1 MPLPLPTLDRL
12 TYDELVSEARS
23 SLPALAPG
31 WTDFNAHD
39 PGITLIELFAWLSEG
54 ASYRL
59 DNIPEESS
67 RAFLRL
73 AGVEQRQA
81 QVAETMLV
89 FKPQAAA
96 LSLPNNVHVQS
107 ADSVVEFQT
116 TDELFVSDAKLQ
128 AVLNGARSAFED
140 LTVRNEPTTTV
151 FLPLGKYPKPGDALY
166 LGFDHALA
174 PETEV
179 VSLGVWTG
187 NAREDMA
194 TRAQLNA
201 EQNAVEDEANRLCSS
216 FPPNRTNWHKETLIK
231 STVRPELVEGLV
243 VPIDCYGANPI
254 MVRQAHHER
263 IKSAFPEH
271 YSVHTVWE
279 YYAGTVDQWLPLQ
292 DVVDHTRALTL
303 SGTVR
308 FKAPASDSHK
318 PGGVT
323 SPNCDGRYFIRC
335 RLKCGAYDCPPRI
348 AYVALNAELAR
359 HAVDVSPQTFRSTGR
374 AAQRFDLAQK
384 PVVPS
389 SAKGSF
395 NPNNPLSV
403 ESPPPCRGRDRE
415 GVEPGLCHCTTPI
428 LTHSLHGG
436 RDGTDSDEQSGLKL
450 SVTLNG
456 NADDEWQAVP
466 TWDGISPH
474 DRACVLN
481 AEAGTLL
488 FGDGRVGR
496 VPPAGAEI
504 QVCCQAGGGVGGN
517 VVAGT
522 LLLAHAQPGVIVEHP
537 FAACGGAAAET
548 LNEAKA
554 RAVRELAAATR
565 AVTLDDFEIL
575 AFATPGVKVARTH
588 AIADYHPDMPCIPV
602 CGSTTVVVLPFCPE
616 QRPEPTAAMCATV
629 QRYLE
634 RRRVLTNEIHVVKPH
649 YTTVGV
655 GARLYARPDVDR
667 RALVRR
673 ALDALQQFFH
683 PLHGGP
689 EGQGW
694 PIGRAVYRTELLA
707 LLNDL
712 NGVAYVEDL
721 TLSVDSKAASRCG
734 NVTLCR
740 HGLVASGMHKIT
752 INEGSGCHE

>member
-1 MPLPLPTLDRL
+1 MPLPLPVLDRL

-23 SLPALAPG
+23 SLPSLAPG
-31 WTDFNAHD
+31 WTDYNAHD

-59 DNIPEESS
+59 DNIPDESC

-81 QVAETMLV
+81 QVAETMLA
-89 FKPQAAA
+89 FKPVAAA
-96 LSLPNNVHVQS
+96 LSLPNGVCVQS
-107 ADSVVEFQT
+107 QDGEVKFQAIA
-116 TDELFVSDAKLQ
+116 ELFVSAARLQ
-128 AVLNGARSAFED
+128 AVLSCAGSAFED
-140 LTVRNEPTTTV
+140 LTVRNAPAATGY
-151 FLPLGKYPKPGDALY
+151 LPLGKYPKPGDALY
-166 LGFDHALA
+166 LGFDEILA
-174 PETEV
+174 PENTV

-187 NAREDMA
+187 NAPEDRA
-194 TRAQLNA
+194 ARAQLNA
-201 EQNAVEDEANRLCSS
+201 EQQAVEDEATRLCPDGL
-216 FPPNRTNWHKETLIK
+216 PPKQPDW
-231 STVRPELVEGLV
+231 
-243 VPIDCYGANPI
+243 C
-254 MVRQAHHER
+254 Q
-263 IKSAFPEH
+263 H
-271 YSVHTVWE
+271 YSVRTVWE
-279 YYAGTVDQWLPLQ
+279 YYAGTSHPDQPEHPDHKGHKDHKDHNRQWLPLQ
-292 DVVDHTRALTL
+292 DVVDDTRALTL
-303 SGTVR
+303 SGVVR
-308 FKAPASDSHK
+308 FKAPASHVK
-318 PGGVT
+318 GGGT
-323 SPNCDGRYFIRC
+323 LPIPSEKFFIRC

-348 AYVALNAELAR
+348 AYVAMNAVTAR
-359 HAVDVSPQTFRSTGR
+359 HVVDVLSQTFISNGR

-384 PVVPS
+384 PVVPG

-395 NPNNPLSV
+395 NPHTPLSAT
-403 ESPPPCRGRDRE
+403 SPPPCRGRDRE
-415 GVEPGLCHCTTPI
+415 GVEPRLCHCSTPDP
-428 LTHSLHGG
+428 LQEG
-436 RDGTDSDEQSGLKL
+436 RDGSDFSEQFGPKL
-450 SVTLNG
+450 SITLDG
-456 NADDEWQAVP
+456 NADEEWQAVP

-474 DRACVLN
+474 DRACVLA
-481 AEAGTLL
+481 AEAGILM
-488 FGDGRVGR
+488 FGDGRIGR

-504 QVCCQAGGGVGGN
+504 QVRYQMGGGASGN
-517 VVAGT
+517 VGAGT
-522 LLLAHAQPGVIVEHP
+522 LLLAHAQSGVTVGQP

-554 RAVRELAAATR
+554 RAVCELAKPTR
-565 AVTLDDFEIL
+565 AVTLDDFEAL

-602 CGSTTVVVLPFCPE
+602 SGSTTVVVLPFCPE

-655 GARLYARPDVDR
+655 GACLYARPEVDPK
-667 RALVRR
+667 ALVRR
-673 ALDALQQFFH
+673 ALSALQQFFH

-712 NGVAYVEDL
+712 DGVMYVEDM
-721 TLSVDSKAASRCG
+721 TLSVDGKAASRCG

-740 HGLVASGMHKIT
+740 HGLIASGIHKIT